1 MKYAGI
7 VKNDFA
13 AAPGVSVSFYTQ
25 GCPHHCPDCHNPQ
38 TWDFNGGREFTNSTL
53 DELLTALN
61 ANGVQRNLSI
71 LGGEPLCD
79 ENLFLT
85 ELVCMETL
93 KVYPHLKIY
102 IWTGYTYEELC
113 ARSNPHLNHILEM
126 TYCLI
131 DGPYIKEQRDITL
144 KMRGSKNQRIIDV
157 QQTLATGA
165 VSEMN

>member
-7 VKNDFA
+7 VRNDFS

-38 TWDFNGGREFTNSTL
+38 TWDFNSGREFTNFTL
-53 DELLTALN
+53 NELLTALN

-85 ELVCMETL
+85 ELVCMEAL
-93 KVYPHLKIY
+93 KAHPHLKIY

-113 ARSNPHLNHILEM
+113 ARNNSHLNHILKM
-126 TYCLI
+126 TYCLV